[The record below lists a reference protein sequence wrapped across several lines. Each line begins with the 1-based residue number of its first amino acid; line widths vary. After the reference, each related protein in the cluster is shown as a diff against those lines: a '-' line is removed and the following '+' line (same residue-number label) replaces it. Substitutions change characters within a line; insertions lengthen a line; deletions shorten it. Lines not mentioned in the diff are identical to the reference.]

1 MLAHGRNATS
11 RVEDEWRCR
20 RDCVGLRCA
29 NLTYFH
35 VKSSPVPPPP
45 FPRRQGVGIHPE
57 ACLPCPRFALGEFVT
72 VLIFPGLFSSVVPI
86 PPGKADRELCQSSIQ
101 RFRASIARI
110 GTGIRRR
117 NHDFS
122 DDSPMVVTFFILDR
136 NGFIEQQ
143 AEKMLFGATA
153 KSLSQ
158 LRRVNACEPNSVAHV
173 RGIFHGNGIAIGNI
187 DNAACQ

>member
-1 MLAHGRNATS
+1 
-11 RVEDEWRCR
+11 
-20 RDCVGLRCA
+20 
-29 NLTYFH
+29 
-35 VKSSPVPPPP
+35 
-45 FPRRQGVGIHPE
+45 
-57 ACLPCPRFALGEFVT
+57 
-72 VLIFPGLFSSVVPI
+72 
-86 PPGKADRELCQSSIQ
+86 
-101 RFRASIARI
+101 
-110 GTGIRRR
+110 
-117 NHDFS
+117 
-122 DDSPMVVTFFILDR
+122 MVVTFFILDR